1 MKPRC
6 LFWHSVIGFFAFV
19 LMILSGSQTAEAQG
33 AQNGLPQI
41 TELKAISFQKTNAL
55 NVTSLSYQDLA
66 NTIRLAE
73 DYTRGNQALSGYHE
87 PVLTRGATGVA
98 VFRNVSPSVVLIVVG
113 NDKDVTGLGA
123 GVILNQS
130 GNILTN
136 WHVITGTTSGIA
148 FLKPQGSADVA
159 NSTAYGLRLIA
170 QDETL
175 DLALLQIVKPP
186 TDLHPVAMGNISLVQ
201 IAQDI
206 HVIGHPEGNLW
217 SYSTGVVSQ
226 IRDNYEWSYTDGS
239 KHKSKVLQL
248 QTAINPGNSG
258 GPVVDDQGRLLGL
271 VAMSQEGQ
279 NLDYAV
285 AADVIQGFLQTAVS
299 SRARGGAS
307 EGSGQHA
314 EYSSGRLQDGRPV
327 LKAVYPDFTEYVV
340 TDQNGKAVEL
350 ALETSAGV
358 RLVGS
363 EPNSFS
369 GFKEWLITLPNG
381 ASVRAQ
387 GNGAIPDHF
396 SAR

>member
-1 MKPRC
+1 MKTA
-6 LFWHSVIGFFAFV
+6 LIGRYAISYFV
-19 LMILSGSQTAEAQG
+19 FTLMILSNHQALEAQG
-33 AQNGLPQI
+33 APSGLPKI
-41 TELKAISFQKTNAL
+41 TDLKAISYQRTNPA
-55 NVTSLSYQDLA
+55 NFTSLSHQDLV
-66 NTIRLAE
+66 NTISLAE
-73 DYTRGNQALSGYHE
+73 AYSRGKQALSGYQE

-98 VFRNVSPSVVLIVVG
+98 VFRTVSPSVVLIVVG

-239 KHKSKVLQL
+239 KHKAKVLQL

-299 SRARGGAS
+299 TRTRGGVIEETS
-307 EGSGQHA
+307 SQA
-314 EYSSGRLQDGRPV
+314 EYSSGHLQDGKSV
-327 LKAVYPDFTEYVV
+327 LKAVYPDFSEYVV
-340 TDQNGKAVEL
+340 TDQSGKAIEL
-350 ALETSAGV
+350 ALETSDGV
-358 RLVGS
+358 HLVAS

-369 GFKEWLITLPNG
+369 GFKEWSITLPNG
-381 ASVRAQ
+381 SSVRAQ
-387 GNGAIPDHF
+387 GNAAVPDQF